1 MSFISP
7 TPCGFFHRLHPSLV
21 FRACSLL
28 VLAPVL
34 NAEVSAPVLPDGPGK
49 QTTIN
54 VCGTC
59 HGVERVAAL
68 HQSRRDWENTI
79 SKMVSM
85 GANASEDELNT
96 VLDYLSKN
104 FPPAPLRPVDINT
117 ASAVDLESSLLLL
130 KSEAAAVIRYR
141 SENGN
146 FKSIDD
152 LRKVPGLDFHK
163 VESKKD
169 RIVF

>member
-1 MSFISP
+1 MSLISP

-21 FRACSLL
+21 FRAFSLL
-28 VLAPVL
+28 ALAPVL
-34 NAEVSAPVLPDGPGK
+34 NAEVSAPILPDGPGK

-59 HGVERVAAL
+59 HGVERVAAV
-68 HQSRRDWENTI
+68 HQSRREWENTI

-85 GANASEDELNT
+85 GANASDDELNT

-104 FPPAPLRPVDINT
+104 FPAAPLRPVDINT
-117 ASAVDLESSLLLL
+117 APAVELESSLLLL
-130 KSEAAAVIRYR
+130 KSEADAVIRYR

-146 FKSIDD
+146 FRSLDD

-163 VESKKD
+163 IESKKD

>member
-7 TPCGFFHRLHPSLV
+7 IPLGFFPRLHPRLV
-21 FRACSLL
+21 FGACSLL

-34 NAEVSAPVLPDGPGK
+34 NAEVSASVLPDGPGK

-59 HGVERVAAL
+59 HGVERVAAV
-68 HQSRRDWENTI
+68 HQGRREWENTI

-85 GANASEDELNT
+85 GASASDDELNT

-104 FPPAPLRPVDINT
+104 F
-117 ASAVDLESSLLLL
+117 
-130 KSEAAAVIRYR
+130 
-141 SENGN
+141 
-146 FKSIDD
+146 
-152 LRKVPGLDFHK
+152 
-163 VESKKD
+163 
-169 RIVF
+169 